1 MTSSEKFSLKWNDFQ
16 ENISVAFS
24 NLREDKTFTDVTL
37 VSEDGQQMEA
47 HKIILTASSPFFM
60 NILRTNKHPNP
71 LIYLKGFKANSL
83 LSLLDFIYHGLADVY
98 QDDLDEFLLKAE
110 ELQLRGLTKETQA
123 NQEED
128 DNLKVT
134 PKAQGKNSLNKSKDT
149 TSEGVEIGTK
159 LNKEQY
165 VTNKTT
171 TVMTTSS
178 SPAQM
183 SFSGGSAE
191 DLKAT
196 LWSMISLNGNIF
208 TCTVCGKTKDK
219 VSDKKVTLQ
228 MERHVEI
235 HVEGISYDCT
245 RFDQT
250 FMSKSTLHT
259 HTYIKH
265 Q

>member
-1 MTSSEKFSLKWNDFQ
+1 M
-16 ENISVAFS
+16 
-24 NLREDKTFTDVTL
+24 
-37 VSEDGQQMEA
+37 
-47 HKIILTASSPFFM
+47 
-60 NILRTNKHPNP
+60 
-71 LIYLKGFKANSL
+71 
-83 LSLLDFIYHGLADVY
+83 ADVY

-110 ELQLRGLTKETQA
+110 ELQLRGLTKEP
-123 NQEED
+123 QENKEKD
-128 DNLKVT
+128 EKFKFI
-134 PKAQGKNSLNKSKDT
+134 PKAQGKNSLEESNDT
-149 TSEGVEIGTK
+149 TSKGLEIWTK

-165 VTNKTT
+165 VPNKTT

-191 DLKAT
+191 NLKAT

-219 VSDKKVTLQ
+219 VSDKKATLQ

-245 RFDQT
+245 RCDQT
-250 FMSKSTLHT
+250 FRSKSNLHT

-265 Q
+265 K